1 MIFLRLRSQESMV
14 AWGVNSA
21 SRRLALYTNAGRR
34 QPERHDAGG
43 QGAGCFD
50 IRPPALHAAGG
61 QEPIAPAFSR
71 AASAVTDAGF
81 WYVAVRFCGF
91 RQHRVRRKPWDATR
105 KPMLLLRLP
114 GSFLFRLA
122 ERTFLASL
130 FQLPPRRTR
139 RLNRSPLQPGQVGP
153 LSVESPS
160 ASRPADDP
168 IRPPSD
174 WHVHTGQC

>member
-1 MIFLRLRSQESMV
+1 MLGASTAQAGGLR
-14 AWGVNSA
+14 
-21 SRRLALYTNAGRR
+21 YTRTLGRR
-34 QPERHDAGG
+34 QPERDDAGG
-43 QGAGCFD
+43 QGADRFD
-50 IRPPALHAAGG
+50 IRPPAPHAAGG

-71 AASAVTDAGF
+71 AAPAVTGAES

-114 GSFLFRLA
+114 GSFLFRWA

-139 RLNRSPLQPGQVGP
+139 RLNRSPLQPGLVGP

-160 ASRPADDP
+160 ASRPAGGP
-168 IRPPSD
+168 TRPPGG
-174 WHVHTGQC
+174 WHAHTGRS